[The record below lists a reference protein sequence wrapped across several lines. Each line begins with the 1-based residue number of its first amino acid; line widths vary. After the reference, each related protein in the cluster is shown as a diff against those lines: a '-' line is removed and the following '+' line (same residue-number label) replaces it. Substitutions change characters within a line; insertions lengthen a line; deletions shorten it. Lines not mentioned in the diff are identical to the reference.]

1 MKTFNRSDVYSWS
14 NAGDA
19 KAYVGKE
26 GYFGDSLSELDTQVR
41 GVFKSI
47 LTDVYADDTDKVSHP
62 FGSSDDETWGL
73 FLPAEKVIEAAD
85 KKYRPFRDIDE
96 MKSTLDIEL
105 GDAVVYRRKTSIDT
119 CIEVHSI
126 FLSYSVSSAPEA
138 ASFKLDGFITP
149 CDLEY
154 AFKTIEWK
162 TEGGEWLPFGA
173 EEEE

>member
-62 FGSSDDETWGL
+62 FGSSDDETWGV

-105 GDAVVYRRKTSIDT
+105 GDEIVYRYTGEKDLEI
-119 CIEVHSI
+119 HAI
-126 FLSYSVSSAPEA
+126 FSSYSISNSGFSAFML
-138 ASFKLDGFITP
+138 STFKQPIGP
-149 CDLEY
+149 AQAY
-154 AFKTIEWK
+154 AEIEWK
-162 TEGGEWLPFGA
+162 REGGEWLPFGA
-173 EEEE
+173 EVDE

>member
-105 GDAVVYRRKTSIDT
+105 GDAVVYRFKKFIDT
-119 CIEVHSI
+119 GTEVHSI
-126 FLSYSVSSAPEA
+126 FSSYSVSSASKETT
-138 ASFKLDGFITP
+138 FMLTGFTTP
-149 CDLEY
+149 CGLEY
-154 AFKTIEWK
+154 AFKAIEWK
-162 TEGGEWLPFGA
+162 TEDGEWLPFGA
-173 EEEE
+173 EME